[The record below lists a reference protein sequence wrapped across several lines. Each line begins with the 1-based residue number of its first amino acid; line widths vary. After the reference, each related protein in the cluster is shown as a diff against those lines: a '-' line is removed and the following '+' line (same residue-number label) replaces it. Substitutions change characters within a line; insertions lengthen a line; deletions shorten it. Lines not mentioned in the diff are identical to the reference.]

1 MKVIVVIFLLSTSG
15 IEKIELKI
23 NTTWLKINVDR
34 YLILCG
40 DIAEQWREINTTYYE
55 SRNEDPN
62 SPKEQQGNYTRDG
75 KLMIGYLCQ

>member
-1 MKVIVVIFLLSTSG
+1 M
-15 IEKIELKI
+15 
-23 NTTWLKINVDR
+23 DR